1 MRCSWDAIW
10 SKPALEF
17 LNVLAY
23 RQDKDEA
30 AKRAIEQ
37 WRRRN

>member
-1 MRCSWDAIW
+1 MRCSWDVIW

-17 LNVLAY
+17 LTVLAY
-23 RQDKDEA
+23 RKDKDEE